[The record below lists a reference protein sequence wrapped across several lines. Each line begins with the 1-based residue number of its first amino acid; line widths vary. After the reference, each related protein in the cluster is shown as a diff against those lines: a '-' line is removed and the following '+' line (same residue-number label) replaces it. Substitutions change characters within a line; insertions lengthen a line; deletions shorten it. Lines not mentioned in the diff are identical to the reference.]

1 MGDLL
6 RFAVLQNLEFL
17 RPQITHMP
25 ARRILHHSIQLNQ
38 IHRHPD
44 HGICRSRLLREQ
56 RNQNTK
62 QAEGFIAE
70 IYIGVLNYMQ
80 ESSKPSGVV
89 QYANML
95 TRRHFLGASVMG
107 ASAALAADL
116 FAAPAGSQTP
126 SADLEKLGAIAL
138 AESKKYKAT
147 YCDIRI
153 VRLRDQRLGM
163 RLSADRGT
171 GKTLA
176 VPTVAEDSTFG
187 FGVRVIVNGAWGFAS
202 SPLVTKEEIARVT
215 GEAAIIAKANATIQP
230 KPIQLAPVK
239 AYRDRWETPHEKDPF
254 AVSIEEKLELLRSSS
269 EEIKKNQRVF
279 GSSATLS
286 LRSEDKYFAS
296 TEGSSIQQLI
306 LQIYGNLDATAVDR
320 QAGISRSRSYVPTQ
334 AAAGWEYVPE
344 MNFRENA
351 QRIREEVL
359 EHLAAPPVKEGKKD
373 LILMPN
379 HLMLTVHESVAHP
392 TELDRALGYEANYAG
407 TSYITPATIGKRIA
421 SDHITVIGDRTSPRA
436 LGTVGYDDD
445 GVKSS
450 SFTIIDKGI
459 FRNFQTTRE
468 QAHLVG
474 DKESHG
480 CSQADSWATVPF
492 QRMPNVWLKPGP
504 ADVSLDDLISGID
517 DGVLID
523 GRGSYSIDQQRYNFQ
538 FGGDAFWEIKGGKK
552 RGMISRVAYQARTP
566 DFWQACDGTA
576 GPAYWRQY
584 GTTGDA
590 KGEPTQINSISHGCS
605 PTRFRKINVLVTD

>member
-1 MGDLL
+1 
-6 RFAVLQNLEFL
+6 
-17 RPQITHMP
+17 
-25 ARRILHHSIQLNQ
+25 
-38 IHRHPD
+38 
-44 HGICRSRLLREQ
+44 
-56 RNQNTK
+56 
-62 QAEGFIAE
+62 
-70 IYIGVLNYMQ
+70 
-80 ESSKPSGVV
+80 
-89 QYANML
+89 ML
-95 TRRHFLGASVMG
+95 TRRHFLGASVLG
-107 ASAALAADL
+107 ATTAALAADL
-116 FAAPAGSQTP
+116 FAAPQDSKTP

-163 RLSADRGT
+163 RLSAERGT

-187 FGVRVIVNGAWGFAS
+187 FGVRVIVNGAWGFAA

-254 AVSIEEKLELLRSSS
+254 AVSIQEKLELLRTSS

-344 MNFRENA
+344 MNFGENA
-351 QRIREEVL
+351 RRIREEVL

-379 HLMLTVHESVAHP
+379 HLMLTLHESVAHP

-450 SFTIIDKGI
+450 AFTIIEKGI

-504 ADVSLDDLISGID
+504 AETSLDDLISGVE

-605 PTRFRKINVLVTD
+605 PTRFRNINVLVTD